1 MNFLLV
7 AFYSNLFFCSQS
19 SDTANKSLKI
29 DVQDAVGFEIEGDI
43 EEDIAEEIEFEDSE
57 GVRSPVVEKDGDQKP
72 AVGSADKEDGA
83 KESSKGSIKGVEL
96 NTEGGKEQRQK
107 SYPEEKSNENVSP
120 NDAQNS
126 AHGKLSRASKP
137 PAYGANGT
145 AGTQEEGDRE
155 TAGGQVPG
163 GIEEQI
169 DFKQKPPLNAATA
182 MEGNNEMDEEENFSL
197 EEVSIGMGNEKIVLV
212 AHHEGDEGFQ
222 IDYGDDDDYID
233 DLEFQENEGDD
244 PGFLEQEVNDK
255 EPNINDQSD
264 ILKVEDGVDR
274 DLFETSRL
282 SPRVESVTGLM
293 ETNTAPANHSVS
305 VNMSVSSLRSDSE
318 DEEEIHAGKERIS
331 KLDSKVIF
339 FSWSCEMLVSLL

>member
-1 MNFLLV
+1 M
-7 AFYSNLFFCSQS
+7 
-19 SDTANKSLKI
+19 KI

-43 EEDIAEEIEFEDSE
+43 EEDIAEDIEFENSE
-57 GVRSPVVEKDGDQKP
+57 GEGSPVVEKDGDQKP
-72 AVGSADKEDGA
+72 AVGNADKEDGA
-83 KESSKGSIKGVEL
+83 KESSKGNMKGVEL
-96 NTEGGKEQRQK
+96 STEGGKDQKQK
-107 SYPEEKSNENVSP
+107 SDPEDKSNSKISP
-120 NDAQNS
+120 KDAQNS
-126 AHGKLSRASKP
+126 THRKLSRASKP
-137 PAYGANGT
+137 PAYGANET
-145 AGTQEEGDRE
+145 EGTQEEGDRE
-155 TAGGQVPG
+155 PAGGQGPG
-163 GIEEQI
+163 GIEEQV
-169 DFKQKPPLNAATA
+169 DFEQKPPLNAAA
-182 MEGNNEMDEEENFSL
+182 PIDRNNEKNEEENFSL

-222 IDYGDDDDYID
+222 IDYGDGDDYID

-339 FSWSCEMLVSLL
+339 FSLSFETLFSLR